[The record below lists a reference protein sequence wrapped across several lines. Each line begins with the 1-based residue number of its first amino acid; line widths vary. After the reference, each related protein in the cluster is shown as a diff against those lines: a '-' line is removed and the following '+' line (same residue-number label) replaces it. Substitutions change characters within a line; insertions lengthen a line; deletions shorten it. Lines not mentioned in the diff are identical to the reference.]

1 MKLKNKGF
9 DNKEIG
15 SKKPKS
21 SKSKDDPCK
30 EYYRNFLK
38 KSSYQIKKEM
48 ERITEEIKELREQLN
63 NLKNYQSNLCED
75 MTSLRE
81 NILTRKKMLKKK
93 IRENRLKKLSAMR
106 ALDTKKIRAKY
117 ARIRD

>member
-1 MKLKNKGF
+1 MELKNKGF

-15 SKKPKS
+15 TRKSKS
-21 SKSKDDPCK
+21 SKCKDDPYG

-38 KSSYQIKKEM
+38 KSSYQIKKEI
-48 ERITEEIKELREQLN
+48 ERIIEETKELREQLN

-81 NILTRKKMLKKK
+81 DILTRIKLLKEK
-93 IRENRLKKLSAMR
+93 IMENRLKKLSGMR
-106 ALDTKKIRAKY
+106 ALRTKKVRSKY